1 MRKLRNFNMI
11 DSGGYRAFVTP
22 FDEFLYN
29 DVFRFGDDFN
39 PAIREIFG
47 AAFYGK
53 MFGLV
58 LGEKAKVN
66 ALNST
71 GNQNLNFAYHSLILQ
86 Q

>member
-1 MRKLRNFNMI
+1 MLKFGDFNVI
-11 DSGGYRAFVTP
+11 DPGGYRAFVAP
-22 FDEFLYN
+22 FNEFFNSQL
-29 DVFRFGDDFN
+29 FRFSDDFN
-39 PAIREIFG
+39 PTIREIFG

-58 LGEKAKVN
+58 LGKKAEVN

-71 GNQNLNFAYHSLILQ
+71 GNQDFNFAYHSLILQ